1 MEGETSIISSKD
13 ILSTELHK
21 IDMMAVNFS
30 ARWGEDTKFRV
41 AFTTMIR
48 HLRRLL
54 DNDIQNLEESDQE
67 KFQIP
72 DSYAFGEY
80 DKWEALHTNLWGLAR
95 RLGHTG
101 TEEKNRDF
109 AGMVNILKNG
119 VIPNE

>member
-21 IDMMAVNFS
+21 IDMMAVTFS
-30 ARWGEDTKFRV
+30 ARWGEDTKYRV

-54 DNDIQNLEESDQE
+54 DNDIQNLEESDQKDFE
-67 KFQIP
+67 IP
-72 DSYAFGEY
+72 DSCEFDEY
-80 DKWEALHTNLWGLAR
+80 NEWEELHTKLWGLAR
-95 RLGHTG
+95 KLGHTG

-109 AGMVNILKNG
+109 KGMISTLKNG
-119 VIPNE
+119 VISNE

>member
-30 ARWGEDTKFRV
+30 ARWGEDTKYRI

-54 DNDIQNLEESDQE
+54 DNDIKNLDDANQKEFE
-67 KFQIP
+67 IP
-72 DSYAFGEY
+72 TKQGFEDY
-80 DKWEALHTNLWGLAR
+80 DGWEQLHTNLWGLAR
-95 RLGHTG
+95 KLGHTG

-109 AGMVNILKNG
+109 AGMINTLKNG